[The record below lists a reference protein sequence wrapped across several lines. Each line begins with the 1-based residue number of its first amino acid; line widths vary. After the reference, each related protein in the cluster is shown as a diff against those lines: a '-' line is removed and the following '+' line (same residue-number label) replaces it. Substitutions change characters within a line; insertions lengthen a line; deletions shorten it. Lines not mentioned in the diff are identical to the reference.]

1 MFISF
6 LLRATVPGLYNTSL
20 ISSGASSDNQ
30 KVIGF
35 RKGLGFAVA
44 SPIWVTSKNPEI
56 STVSGFCVYWNY
68 IFKNEFVRHL

>member
-30 KVIGF
+30 KVIGS
-35 RKGLGFAVA
+35 

-56 STVSGFCVYWNY
+56 STASGFCVWWYY
-68 IFKNEFVRHL
+68 